1 MLVQELGNHG
11 GMIVVTTGWT
21 MINYIVIG
29 CIVTTFMITL
39 DSWLDE
45 EVGMFEK
52 AWWAFTIVVVAFYAV
67 YAFAT
72 EGIL

>member
-1 MLVQELGNHG
+1 
-11 GMIVVTTGWT
+11 MIVVTTGWT
-21 MINYIVIG
+21 MINHIVIG

-45 EVGMFEK
+45 EAGMFEK
-52 AWWAFTIVVVAFYAV
+52 AWWAITIVVVAFYAV
-67 YAFAT
+67 YAFAK